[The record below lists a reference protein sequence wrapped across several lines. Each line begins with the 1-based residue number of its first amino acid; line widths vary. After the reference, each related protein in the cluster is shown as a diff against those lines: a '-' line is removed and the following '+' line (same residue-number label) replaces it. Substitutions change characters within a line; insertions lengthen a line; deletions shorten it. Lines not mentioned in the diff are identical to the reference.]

1 MEMFYKDLKEHATK
15 IINYDKKE
23 MIPLNDKENKSCE
36 KQKECYICKK
46 RFSTGDD
53 NKKYHKV
60 WDHCHYTEK
69 YRRAAHS
76 VCSLRYKTAKEIPV
90 VFHNGSMYDYHFILK
105 ELVKESEG
113 QFKCLG
119 ENKEKYITFS
129 VPIKKELDNSKRIKQ
144 KVKFMDSFRFVLTS
158 LSKLVN
164 NLSEIY
170 SKECRGKN
178 RKSKCVFKGLKSFKK
193 SFQIH
198 INFAIMILTSLFF
211 C

>member
-60 WDHCHYTEK
+60 WDQCHYTGK

-113 QFKCLG
+113 QFECLG

>member
-1 MEMFYKDLKEHATK
+1 MVLH
-15 IINYDKKE
+15 
-23 MIPLNDKENKSCE
+23 
-36 KQKECYICKK
+36 
-46 RFSTGDD
+46 
-53 NKKYHKV
+53 
-60 WDHCHYTEK
+60 
-69 YRRAAHS
+69 
-76 VCSLRYKTAKEIPV
+76 
-90 VFHNGSMYDYHFILK
+90 DYHFIIEELAK
-105 ELVKESEG
+105 EFGG
-113 QFKCLG
+113 QFECLW